1 MLTLSVRRMSK
12 LPAELL
18 LQWGQPLWQLRT
30 GGLLPFF
37 ENVEKQNRASEDVQK
52 SPEKALG
59 NKAFSGVFVPENLSE
74 QAQVL
79 LENIQ
84 KAFPALSSVRF
95 TFEEVE
101 LLLMSEAGKAWVFG
115 EPQWS
120 EDIADLPVAVVY
132 LPDLEAMLEDPWL
145 KKQCY
150 ITLLQHF
157 T

>member
-1 MLTLSVRRMSK
+1 MLILSVRRMSK
-12 LPAELL
+12 LPAALL

-30 GGLLPFF
+30 GGLPPFF
-37 ENVEKQNRASEDVQK
+37 ENAEKQNCAFESVQK
-52 SPEKALG
+52 SPEKASD
-59 NKAFSGVFVPENLSE
+59 NKAFSGVFVPEDLSE

-79 LENIQ
+79 LKNIQ
-84 KAFPALSSVRF
+84 KAFPALPALSF
-95 TFEEVE
+95 TFEQVE
-101 LLLMSEAGKAWVFG
+101 ALLMSEAGSVWVFG